1 MSRLQRAGEYA
12 VVVAIC
18 AGLLLLPLLARLP

>member
-1 MSRLQRAGEYA
+1 MSRLERVGEYA

-18 AGLLLLPLLARLP
+18 VGIMLLPLLARLQ